1 MDREMRVIYD
11 HIVDNGV
18 SITDVVA
25 SLFIYLTRWYEIGNI
40 SNKKMVTHCGSDRVA
55 KMSGRHL

>member
-1 MDREMRVIYD
+1 MDSTGALAGVRLQGRCRRAWTNVWIGKMRVIYD

-25 SLFIYLTRWYEIGNI
+25 SLFIYLTRWYEI
-40 SNKKMVTHCGSDRVA
+40 
-55 KMSGRHL
+55 